1 MSSAKR
7 EAAHREPVW
16 RARSKFVI
24 AAEVPDGGGTEIEQL
39 WARQVAEHRFEVCC
53 IPFFVFDIALGD
65 VVETDDDYL
74 VRHVVE
80 SSGRSVF
87 RVWFGQSF
95 FFPPPRSEVAEELT
109 RFGALL
115 EWSSVN
121 LVAVDAA
128 DESCAADV
136 ASYLK
141 ERQDL
146 GQLLYDTGRS
156 A

>member
-16 RARSKFVI
+16 RARSNFVI
-24 AAEVPDGGGTEIEQL
+24 AAQVPDGGDTEAEQL

-74 VRHVVE
+74 VRRVVE
-80 SSGRSVF
+80 SSRRSVF

-95 FFPPPRSEVAEELT
+95 HPRSEVAEELT
-109 RFGALL
+109 GLGALL
-115 EWSSVN
+115 EWSSAN

-128 DESCAADV
+128 GSRAGAVKSFLEQ
-136 ASYLK
+136 
-141 ERQDL
+141 RQRL
-146 GQLLYDTGRS
+146 GQLLFDTGKS